1 MSLGVF
7 HGEGWGLSVQAL
19 VIMMALLGTLP
30 LGHGPMGAGAGAG
43 VGVWFEAN
51 PRSVKRSDR
60 LDLFHTVFGC
70 LGAGYCGG

>member
-30 LGHGPMGAGAGAG
+30 LGHGG
-43 VGVWFEAN
+43 W
-51 PRSVKRSDR
+51 
-60 LDLFHTVFGC
+60 
-70 LGAGYCGG
+70 LGKICEKIGSA